1 MGITQ
6 EPETILSE
14 RLQAVRRDAKLTQ
27 AEFAK
32 ALGVSKRALT
42 NYELALR
49 EIPLSVVLNVHE
61 KFEVDLVW
69 LAIGIGTSRIED
81 PTKVAANVARAIK
94 SFELKKNIQLS
105 PEKTATVTSYLFKEN
120 LRNRTYSEA
129 EMHEYLETVI

>member
-1 MGITQ
+1 MQ

-14 RLQAVRRDAKLTQ
+14 RLQTVRRDAKLTQ

-32 ALGVSKRALT
+32 AVGVSKRALT

-49 EIPLSVVLNVHE
+49 EVPLSVVLNVHE

-69 LAIGIGTSRIED
+69 LAIGIGTSRIEN
-81 PTKVAANVARAIK
+81 PNEVAANVARAIK

-105 PEKTATVTSYLFKEN
+105 SEKTATVTSYLFKEHI
-120 LRNRTYSEA
+120 RNRAYSEA

>member
-1 MGITQ
+1 M
-6 EPETILSE
+6 
-14 RLQAVRRDAKLTQ
+14 
-27 AEFAK
+27 
-32 ALGVSKRALT
+32 SKRALT

-49 EIPLSVVLNVHE
+49 EVPLSVVLNVHE

-81 PTKVAANVARAIK
+81 PTKVAANVASAIK

>member
-1 MGITQ
+1 MQ

-14 RLQAVRRDAKLTQ
+14 RLQAVRRNEKLTQ

-32 ALGVSKRALT
+32 AIGVSKRALT

-69 LAIGIGTSRIED
+69 LAIGVGTSRIDKPAE
-81 PTKVAANVARAIK
+81 VAANVAKAIK
-94 SFELKKNIQLS
+94 SFELKKNLQLS

-120 LRNRTYSEA
+120 IRNRAYSEA